1 MVGGLP
7 FSRQFLFAVEP
18 VVAARD
24 TNAQPRKLTEA
35 NSNAPRMCIVDA
47 GKVKKPGSHLD

>member
-7 FSRQFLFAVEP
+7 FSRQFLFASEP

-24 TNAQPRKLTEA
+24 TNAQPRKLTEV
-35 NSNAPRMCIVDA
+35 NSGRTQDA
-47 GKVKKPGSHLD
+47 HR